1 MGPVSAADPSG
12 AGDVD
17 LERLIDLLRRV
28 GIVHP
33 SGRAADVV
41 GDAIFGGGCGVVGDP
56 LGKAEDNAI
65 DGAEPDAVDRRSVGL
80 QANDD
85 ASDRL
90 ADRDG
95 KLVILPLAAHRT
107 IDWLRLAVAG
117 DLRGSRRVSG

>member
-1 MGPVSAADPSG
+1 MGTVSAADPSG

-28 GIVHP
+28 GIVQP

-41 GDAIFGGGCGVVGDP
+41 GVAIFGGGCGVVGDP

-90 ADRDG
+90 ADSDG
-95 KLVILPLAAHRT
+95 KLFFRFFPTTRPLYWLGLAA
-107 IDWLRLAVAG
+107 
-117 DLRGSRRVSG
+117 RG